1 MWVYTTYISGLDL
14 GLLVAIPAM
23 DAVLLVPGALL
34 VAEVEW
40 ALLSSTLC
48 LLLEISKMAGLL
60 GEPWMLPCLICG
72 GRSSCCQSSQGF
84 EF

>member
-1 MWVYTTYISGLDL
+1 MWVYPTYIAGFDL
-14 GLLVAIPAM
+14 GLLVATPAT
-23 DAVLLVPGALL
+23 DAVLLVLGALL

-60 GEPWMLPCLICG
+60 GDFKSERG
-72 GRSSCCQSSQGF
+72 V
-84 EF
+84 